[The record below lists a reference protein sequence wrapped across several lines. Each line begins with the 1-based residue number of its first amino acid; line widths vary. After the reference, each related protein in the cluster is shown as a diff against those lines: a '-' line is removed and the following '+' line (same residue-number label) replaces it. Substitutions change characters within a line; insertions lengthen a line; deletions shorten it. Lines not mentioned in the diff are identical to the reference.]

1 MTALWHFTLVLVAL
15 SGALGIALPGA
26 ARRCALGLCGA
37 QLVSWGL
44 GLESWLALLM
54 LDLAAMAFV
63 AWRPAGWLQTLI
75 GGLFLAAAVKHV
87 AFGLSNQ
94 TYYASLVAWNV
105 GITITIMQASIL
117 LAHIGGRVGK
127 TAWVSRPFRGRG
139 LVRLARPADMA

>member
-44 GLESWLALLM
+44 GLESWLALLI
-54 LDLAAMAFV
+54 LDLVTMFFV
-63 AWRPAGWLQTLI
+63 TRYPAGWLQTLI
-75 GGLFLAAAVKHV
+75 GALFLAAACKHF
-87 AFGLSNQ
+87 AFGVSNQ

>member
-15 SGALGIALPGA
+15 SGALGVALPGA

-37 QLVSWGL
+37 QLISWGL
-44 GLESWLALLM
+44 GLDNWLALLM
-54 LDLAAMAFV
+54 LDLAVMGFV
-63 AWRPAGWLQTLI
+63 AWPPAGWLQTLI
-75 GGLFLAAAVKHV
+75 GALFLAAAGKHF

-94 TYYASLVAWNV
+94 TYYASLVSWNV